1 MGETGGAFV
10 KKAPAFQF
18 YPADWLSSQRVSLMT
33 LEEEGAYIRLLCYC
47 WKNGELPNDPEQLA
61 RLIGKGA
68 STTLASNVATMFQ
81 ADGCRLLHDKLN
93 ALRTEREQWL
103 EKSRKGG
110 LASAAK
116 RAKQREIEENESK
129 GGCNLVDDCLQPKAN
144 TSSSSSSINSPPPSN
159 DIPSLET
166 VLEYATMIGM
176 AAWKAEDWWLDMQS
190 KGWRINNTEITNW
203 QAGLSRI
210 KQFWEADGRP
220 MERPG
225 RGSPANSSSAKQMP
239 IWKQK
244 QVLQETLE
252 KHKGNPDSTYYVQ
265 GDKAAREEYKQT
277 KQKLRDIE
285 AREREEAMA

>member
-1 MGETGGAFV
+1 
-10 KKAPAFQF
+10 
-18 YPADWLSSQRVSLMT
+18 
-33 LEEEGAYIRLLCYC
+33 
-47 WKNGELPNDPEQLA
+47 
-61 RLIGKGA
+61 
-68 STTLASNVATMFQ
+68 
-81 ADGCRLLHDKLN
+81 
-93 ALRTEREQWL
+93 
-103 EKSRKGG
+103 
-110 LASAAK
+110 
-116 RAKQREIEENESK
+116 
-129 GGCNLVDDCLQPKAN
+129 
-144 TSSSSSSINSPPPSN
+144 
-159 DIPSLET
+159 
-166 VLEYATMIGM
+166 
-176 AAWKAEDWWLDMQS
+176 MQS

-225 RGSPANSSSAKQMP
+225 RGSPANANSAKQMP